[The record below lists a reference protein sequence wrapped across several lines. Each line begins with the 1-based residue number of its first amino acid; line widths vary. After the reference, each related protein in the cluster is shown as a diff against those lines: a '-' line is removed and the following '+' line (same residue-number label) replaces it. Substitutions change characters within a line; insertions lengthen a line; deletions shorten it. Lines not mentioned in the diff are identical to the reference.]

1 MTAFKICLLIN
12 QQIIIELKK
21 DKDTEY
27 VTGWESKGV
36 YLSKLVALYTIFL

>member
-1 MTAFKICLLIN
+1 MFIDQSTNNKL
-12 QQIIIELKK
+12 ELKK
-21 DKDTEY
+21 DKGTEY